1 MERFTVDCLLFLF
14 TTPDFSPARQN
25 LVIPHCHSYLYG
37 HQEVSYIPPLLFI
50 FYFWCRIS
58 FLSALEIL
66 ALPRICLAP
75 MFDCV
80 GGLDNFLEKQICQ
93 NSSPA
98 RAVFVF
104 GNGPF
109 GGLGPP
115 GFSGPGFPLSRPGGK
130 A

>member
-25 LVIPHCHSYLYG
+25 LVIPHCHSYLYDY
-37 HQEVSYIPPLLFI
+37 QEVSYIPPLLFI
-50 FYFWCRIS
+50 FYFRRRIS
-58 FLSALEIL
+58 FLSALGIL

-75 MFDCV
+75 MCDRV
-80 GGLDNFLEKQICQ
+80 GGFDNFLEKQICQ

-104 GNGPF
+104 GNNPVRF
-109 GGLGPP
+109 GHTRR
-115 GFSGPGFPLSRPGGK
+115 FSGPNFPLSGPGGK